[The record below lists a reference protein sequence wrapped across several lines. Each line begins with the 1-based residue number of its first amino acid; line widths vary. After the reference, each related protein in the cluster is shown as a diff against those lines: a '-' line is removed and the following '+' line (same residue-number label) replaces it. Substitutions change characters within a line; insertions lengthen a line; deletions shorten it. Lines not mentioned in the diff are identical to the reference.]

1 MSANLS
7 TVKPKIYEAFY
18 AALQVFA
25 YPGKH
30 SAIPAQQSE
39 DKKNDEDLSTEYAN
53 VVRSLREEPISN
65 QTEAEKLVIFQTIL
79 LMIFAVECNSPI
91 HSGQCRVFSRLLT
104 YSSRDPCAIANFS

>member
-1 MSANLS
+1 MSANLA
-7 TVKPKIYEAFY
+7 TVSPKIYEAFY

-39 DKKNDEDLSTEYAN
+39 PNKNDEDLSTEYAN
-53 VVRSLREEPISN
+53 VVRSLREDPTSD
-65 QTEAEKLVIFQTIL
+65 QTPGEKLVILQALL

-91 HSGQCRVFSRLLT
+91 HCG
-104 YSSRDPCAIANFS
+104 